1 VSLIHTG
8 AIGLL
13 HPGEMGAAVGGVLA
27 AEHPVWWASSGR
39 SPASA
44 RRASAAGLI
53 DVGSVEAIRDGCD
66 LIVSICPPEAAPDVA
81 RQVSGFRGVYLDA
94 NAIAPATAREVAALV
109 EAGGGRYLDGGII
122 GGPPTP
128 GSRGTRLYLSGPH
141 GPKISELFSGTAVD
155 ARVLS
160 DDPTA
165 ASALKMCF
173 AAWTK
178 GTTALLLDIRA
189 LAETLGETDALL
201 TEWEGSMPELKDRSL
216 VAAKQAVTKGWRWR
230 AEMEEIAR
238 TFRDAALPD
247 GFHKAAAEIYGA
259 LIRDEEAESAPGTL
273 DEVIEAL
280 RHANAGPD
288 PHPIASPS
296 ALAP

>member
-1 VSLIHTG
+1 MPQFGS
-8 AIGLL
+8 IGVL
-13 HPGEMGAAVGGVLA
+13 HPGEMGAAVGAVLA
-27 AEHPVWWASSGR
+27 AEHAVWWASAGR

-44 RRASAAGLI
+44 RRASAAGLT
-53 DVGSVEAIRDGCD
+53 DVGSVEAVRDGCE
-66 LIVSICPPEAAPDVA
+66 LIISICPPDAARDVA

-109 EAGGGRYLDGGII
+109 EVGGGTYLDGGII
-122 GGPPTP
+122 GGPPSARSP
-128 GSRGTRLYLSGPH
+128 GTRLYLSGPD
-141 GPKISELFSGTAVD
+141 GPRIAQLFSGTAVD

-201 TEWEGSMPELKDRSL
+201 AEWEGSLPELGDRSL
-216 VAAKQAVTKGWRWR
+216 AAALQGVTKGWRWR
-230 AEMEEIAR
+230 PEMEEIAR
-238 TFRDAALPD
+238 TFREADLPD
-247 GFHKAAAEIYGA
+247 GFHRAASEVYGA
-259 LIRDEEAESAPGTL
+259 LDRDEGAAPTQSTL
-273 DEVIEAL
+273 DQVIDSL
-280 RHANAGPD
+280 RQGQTGGRTN
-288 PHPIASPS
+288 
-296 ALAP
+296 